1 MNTKPDVARQVSLLT
16 FAIFLAAALPTCGQP
31 AVAGTT
37 ESRPAP
43 PRGGTFQDR
52 NVNVMPREDIGS
64 YRVLTEEQ
72 RRSFREAMEAQRD
85 QTRALEEK
93 LRKVRKE
100 VVVAGLTEKFDE
112 NAVRTKAL
120 EVGKLEA
127 ELAVL
132 RARALSQVKPP
143 LSADQIE
150 QIKNPPPF
158 KPGESRLRT
167 VDGQLRALP
176 MHQLRSPPVGARDEH
191 DLPAAPKPE
200 K

>member
-1 MNTKPDVARQVSLLT
+1 MNTKPAGARPLSLLT
-16 FAIFLAAALPTCGQP
+16 TALFLAALLPTFGQP
-31 AVAGTT
+31 ATTGKT

-43 PRGGTFQDR
+43 QRGSAFQDR
-52 NVNVMPREDIGS
+52 LVAVTQREDMVA

-72 RRSFREAMEAQRD
+72 RRSLREAMEAQRD
-85 QTRALEEK
+85 QTRAFDEK
-93 LRKVRKE
+93 LRLARKE

-143 LSADQIE
+143 LTAEQIE
-150 QIKNPPPF
+150 QIKNPPPVR
-158 KPGESRLRT
+158 PGSERIR
-167 VDGQLRALP
+167 
-176 MHQLRSPPVGARDEH
+176 PVHRVETPVAAPRDEH
-191 DLPAAPKPE
+191 NLPAPPKPE
-200 K
+200 Q

>member
-1 MNTKPDVARQVSLLT
+1 MVA
-16 FAIFLAAALPTCGQP
+16 
-31 AVAGTT
+31 
-37 ESRPAP
+37 
-43 PRGGTFQDR
+43 
-52 NVNVMPREDIGS
+52 

-72 RRSFREAMEAQRD
+72 RRSLREAMEAQRD
-85 QTRALEEK
+85 QTRALDEK
-93 LRKVRKE
+93 LRLARKE
-100 VVVAGLTEKFDE
+100 VIVTGLTEKFDE

-167 VDGQLRALP
+167 GDGRLRAVP
-176 MHQLRSPPVGARDEH
+176 MRPVKTPPVGARDEH